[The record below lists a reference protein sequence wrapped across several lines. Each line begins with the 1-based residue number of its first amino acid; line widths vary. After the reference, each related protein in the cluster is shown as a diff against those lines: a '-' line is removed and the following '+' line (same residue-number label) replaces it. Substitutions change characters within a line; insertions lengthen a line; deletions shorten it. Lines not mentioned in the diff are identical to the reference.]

1 MSDPAPNNTG
11 PIAIHEPWT
20 QSPRLTNAMLV
31 AVLTTTGG
39 GAALGKTAYDG
50 LAETQV
56 QIRLELSR
64 LSETRDHDDEWR
76 QRHEAQP
83 HERARELL
91 ADEADQRRKVA
102 DKLQALE
109 LRVGALESKGRR

>member
-1 MSDPAPNNTG
+1 MHT
-11 PIAIHEPWT
+11 EPWT
-20 QSPRLTNAMLV
+20 GSHKLTNAMLV

-64 LSETRDHDDEWR
+64 LSDSRDHDDQWR

-83 HERARELL
+83 HERAREMMVE
-91 ADEADQRRKVA
+91 EAAQRRALEARVR
-102 DKLQALE
+102 DLE
-109 LRVGALESKGRR
+109 LRLATPNKRR